1 MTNPQISSYEWNRFR
16 MLMMA
21 MLDGEISSGDKREFQ
36 QYLSTYPECQKE
48 WNEYQKLKEFTMQ
61 VKFKDPPEE
70 IWDRYWLNVYNRIER
85 GIGWIFI
92 SIGAMIVL
100 FYSGFKAIESLIVD
114 PTIVGAVKIGI
125 IVLLIGTVIVL
136 VSVIREKFFTRKY
149 DKYKEILR

>member
-1 MTNPQISSYEWNRFR
+1 MTNTQLSSYEWNRFR

-21 MLDGEISSGDKREFQ
+21 MLDGEISNGDKREFQ

-48 WNEYQKLKEFTMQ
+48 WNEYQKLKEITMQ
-61 VKFKDPPEE
+61 VKFKEPPEE
-70 IWDRYWLNVYNRIER
+70 IWDRYWLSVYNRIER
-85 GIGWIFI
+85 GIGWIFV

-100 FYSGFKAIESLIVD
+100 FYGGFKAVESLIVD
-114 PTIVGAVKIGI
+114 PTIVLALKIGI
-125 IVLLIGTVIVL
+125 IALLIGTVIVL

>member
-1 MTNPQISSYEWNRFR
+1 MTNTQLSSYEWNRFR

-21 MLDGEISSGDKREFQ
+21 MLDGEISNGDKREFQ

-48 WNEYQKLKEFTMQ
+48 WNEYQKLKEITMQ
-61 VKFKDPPEE
+61 VKFKEPPEE

-85 GIGWIFI
+85 GIGWIFV

-100 FYSGFKAIESLIVD
+100 FYGGFKAVESLIVD
-114 PTIVGAVKIGI
+114 PTIVLALKIGI
-125 IVLLIGTVIVL
+125 IALLIGTVIVL